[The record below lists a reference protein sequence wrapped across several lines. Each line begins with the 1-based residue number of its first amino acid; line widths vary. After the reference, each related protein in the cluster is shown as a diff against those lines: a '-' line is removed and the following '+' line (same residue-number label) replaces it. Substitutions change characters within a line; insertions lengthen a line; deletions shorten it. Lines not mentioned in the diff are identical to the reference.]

1 MIDYSNKLELYSWY
15 AAWLLCFSPVIGF
28 AGAVTVL
35 LTYSVCD
42 RICFLHSKGLLNEP
56 ESPERSS

>member
-42 RICFLHSKGLLNEP
+42 RICFLHSKGH
-56 ESPERSS
+56 